1 MLRKIGIIA
10 VLTLLV
16 TALAA
21 VPALA
26 VSPHFLFANASTN
39 SSGALVVSFKEAG
52 LGNITTTPI
61 SVSTDFEVTYGC
73 FNGGGKHP
81 QAANKE
87 TFFGDATV
95 SDNFPVRNGQTTGS
109 LTVPVPGPGDFAC
122 SPGQR
127 LRLISVTYSNI
138 TITGAAGTI
147 STTPSTLTFP
157 TP

>member
-1 MLRKIGIIA
+1 MRKIGIIA
-10 VLTLLV
+10 VLALMV

-26 VSPHFLFANASTN
+26 VSPHFLFTN

-61 SVSTDFEVTYGC
+61 SVNTDYEVTYGC

-109 LTVPVPGPGDFAC
+109 LT
-122 SPGQR
+122 
-127 LRLISVTYSNI
+127 
-138 TITGAAGTI
+138 
-147 STTPSTLTFP
+147 
-157 TP
+157 